1 MTGQLRLLNIACAAK
16 AKPRVITINRPA
28 REMPLPFTLIGGA
41 ERGTRLFISSV
52 EVGSKAEEAGL
63 KRGDQVTPFKLV
75 YKTVLRHIHTF
86 FFSFFV

>member
-16 AKPRVITINRPA
+16 AKPRVVSITRIS

-63 KRGDQVTPFKLV
+63 KRGDQVGPYDHGYDSVGWRGFK
-75 YKTVLRHIHTF
+75 
-86 FFSFFV
+86 